1 MTRIQIRRDTSN
13 NWATYNPILADGE
26 FALET
31 DTRKIKIGNGEQP
44 YNDLSYQDAV
54 IPLNTLL
61 KIDTTGLNTTV
72 NTGATQNLLD
82 LVSLTGSGTNTVTVA
97 NILATKYN
105 LTGGILKLPYLPTVN
120 NKYTNPYCDYT
131 IDVRITGTIGGSTN
145 TAREFDIELQRASD
159 ASIVETHNVTKTNT
173 NDLTGKGVAFNTYT
187 NTSSDPFIANG
198 LKLVLNNTSGQTVT
212 ITGVTLLVKGRTY

>member
-44 YNDLSYQDAV
+44 YTGLAYQDAV

-120 NKYTNPYCDYT
+120 NKYTNPYCNYT

-159 ASIVETHNVTKTNT
+159 GSIVETHNVTKTNT
-173 NDLTGKGVAFNTYT
+173 NDLTGRGVAFNTYT

>member
-159 ASIVETHNVTKTNT
+159 GSIVETHNVTKTNT

>member
-1 MTRIQIRRDTSN
+1 MTRIQIRRDTRN

-145 TAREFDIELQRASD
+145 TAREFGIELQRASD

>member
-1 MTRIQIRRDTSN
+1 MTRIQIRRDTSV

-105 LTGGILKLPYLPTVN
+105 LTDGILKLPYLPTVN

-159 ASIVETHNVTKTNT
+159 DSIVETHNVTKTNT